1 MRIAVM
7 GAGAVGG
14 YFGARLAAASGAA
27 SEAAGGAAE
36 GTGTGAEVHFLA
48 RGRHLEA
55 IRANGLRIDSA
66 AGPLHLASVQA
77 TDDPAAIGPVD
88 VVLFAV
94 KLWDTEAA
102 ADACRPLL
110 KPGTLVISLQNGV
123 TGIDTLCRR
132 LGEEHVAGGVAH
144 IAATLAEPG
153 VIRHTGTLAR
163 LTYGEL
169 DGRTSHRIAAFHA
182 LAARAGFEAVLS
194 DAILQAVWEKFA
206 FLAPFSGVTSLTRQ
220 PAGVIRRVPETR
232 ALFLDAVA
240 EVARLAR
247 ARDVDLGSGIV
258 PRVEALLARLVP
270 EMKSSMLNDLERGGR
285 LELPWLSGAVVRLA
299 AEAGVPTPV
308 HRVIAAAL
316 APYADGPP

>member
-14 YFGARLAAASGAA
+14 YFGARIAAAGRAPNGEPDGARN
-27 SEAAGGAAE
+27 EAD
-36 GTGTGAEVHFLA
+36 VRFIA

-55 IRANGLRIDSA
+55 IRGQGLRVDSH
-66 AGPLHLASVQA
+66 AGPLHLTDVQA
-77 TDDPAAIGPVD
+77 TDDPAEVGPVD
-88 VVLFAV
+88 IVLFAV
-94 KLWDTEAA
+94 KLWDTDAA
-102 ADACRPLL
+102 AEACRPLL
-110 KPGTLVISLQNGV
+110 KPGTVVISFQNGV
-123 TGIDTLCRR
+123 SGLDTLCRV

-144 IAATLAEPG
+144 IAATIAEPG
-153 VIRHTGTLAR
+153 TIRHTGALAR

-169 DGRTSHRIAAFHA
+169 DGRVTPRMAAFHE
-182 LAARAGFEAVLS
+182 LASRAGFEANLS
-194 DAILQAVWEKFA
+194 DSILRVVWEKFT
-206 FLAPFSGVTSLTRQ
+206 FLAPFSGVTALTRQ

-247 ARDVDLGSGIV
+247 ARDVDLGSDIV
-258 PRVEALLARLVP
+258 ARVETLLSGLVP
-270 EMKSSMLNDLERGGR
+270 EMRSSMLNDLERGGR

-299 AEAGVPTPV
+299 AELGVPTPV

-316 APYADGPP
+316 APYADGSP

>member
-14 YFGARLAAASGAA
+14 YFGARIAATGQ
-27 SEAAGGAAE
+27 AAGDAA
-36 GTGTGAEVHFLA
+36 GNVEVHFIA

-55 IRANGLRIDSA
+55 IRANGLRIDSHA
-66 AGPLHLASVQA
+66 APLHLADVRA
-77 TDDPAAIGPVD
+77 TDDPARVGPVD

-94 KLWDTEAA
+94 KLWDTDAA
-102 ADACRPLL
+102 AEACRPLL
-110 KPGTLVISLQNGV
+110 KADTLVIPFQNGV
-123 TGIDTLCRR
+123 TSLDTLCRT
-132 LGEEHVAGGVAH
+132 LGEQHVGGGVAH
-144 IAATLAEPG
+144 IAATIAAPG
-153 VIRHTGTLAR
+153 VIRHTGALAR

-169 DGRTSHRIAAFHA
+169 DGAPSPRLAAFHEVA
-182 LAARAGFEAVLS
+182 SKAGFEATLS
-194 DAILQAVWEKFA
+194 RSILPAIWEKFT
-206 FLAPFSGVTSLTRQ
+206 FLAPFSGVTGLTRQ

-240 EVARLAR
+240 EVARIAR
-247 ARDVDLGSGIV
+247 VRDVDLGSDIV
-258 PRVEALLARLVP
+258 TRVEGLLDALVP

-285 LELPWLSGAVVRLA
+285 LELPWLSGAVVRLG
-299 AEAGVPTPV
+299 AELGVPTPV

>member
-14 YFGARLAAASGAA
+14 YFGARIAALDAAGAAAGH
-27 SEAAGGAAE
+27 AE
-36 GTGTGAEVHFLA
+36 GSGGGGVEVHFVA
-48 RGRHLEA
+48 RGRHLDA
-55 IRANGLRIDSA
+55 IRSNGLRIDSQA
-66 AGPLHLASVQA
+66 SPLHLTAVRA
-77 TDDPAAIGPVD
+77 TDNPAEIGPVD

-94 KLWDTEAA
+94 KLWDSEAA

-110 KPGTLVISLQNGV
+110 KPDTLVISLQNGV
-123 TGIDTLCRR
+123 TGIDTLCRA
-132 LGEEHVAGGVAH
+132 LGERHVGGGVAH
-144 IAATLAEPG
+144 IAATIAEPG
-153 VIRHTGTLAR
+153 VIRHTGALAR
-163 LTYGEL
+163 ITYGEL
-169 DGRTSHRIAAFHA
+169 DGRTTPRIAAFHEI
-182 LAARAGFEAVLS
+182 AARAGFEAKLS
-194 DAILQAVWEKFA
+194 DTILRTVWEKFA
-206 FLAPFSGVTSLTRQ
+206 FLAPFSGVTALTRQ
-220 PAGVIRRVPETR
+220 PAGVIRRIPETR

-247 ARDVDLGSGIV
+247 AHDVDLGSDIV
-258 PRVEALLARLVP
+258 SRIEGLLAGLVP

>member
-1 MRIAVM
+1 MRIAVI

-14 YFGARLAAASGAA
+14 YFGARIAAASGDK
-27 SEAAGGAAE
+27 
-36 GTGTGAEVHFLA
+36 AEVLFLA

-55 IRANGLRIDSA
+55 IRQQGLFIESP
-66 AGPLHLASVQA
+66 AGNLRLTDDPV
-77 TDDPAAIGPVD
+77 TDDPAGIGPVD

-94 KLWDTEAA
+94 KLWDTETAA
-102 ADACRPLL
+102 EACRPLL
-110 KPGTLVISLQNGV
+110 KPDTVVVSFQNGV
-123 TGIDTLCRR
+123 TGVDTLRR
-132 LGEEHVAGGVAH
+132 MLGEQHVAGGVAH
-144 IAATLAEPG
+144 IAATVAEPG
-153 VIRHTGTLAR
+153 LIRHTGTLAR

-169 DGRTSHRIAAFHA
+169 NGAASARLSAFHD
-182 LAARAGFEAVLS
+182 LAARAGFDAILS
-194 DAILQAVWEKFA
+194 DAILRVIWEKFA
-206 FLAPFSGVTSLTRQ
+206 FLAPFSGVTALTRQ
-220 PAGVIRRVPETR
+220 PVGVIRRVPETR

-247 ARDVDLGSGIV
+247 AREVDLGLDIV
-258 PRVEALLARLVP
+258 ARIETLMDSLVP

-285 LELPWLSGAVVRLA
+285 LELPWLSGAAVTLG